1 MSICNCGHGQ
11 RFHADGLGNCKAYGD
26 GLNDYIPC
34 ICRHFDP
41 VQWAER
47 YDTDETGML
56 IEDAAQTA
64 ERLGGLRRCDD
75 SLLQL
80 PLRQRWK
87 SERIR
92 DVQLP
97 D

>member
-1 MSICNCGHGQ
+1 MVTASTMTFPASAGISTRCSGGQ
-11 RFHADGLGNCKAYGD
+11 
-26 GLNDYIPC
+26 
-34 ICRHFDP
+34 
-41 VQWAER
+41 R

-80 PLRQRWK
+80 CRCAERWK